1 MSSMNLHL
9 PNHLSQWQD
18 YQQNNR
24 LHVLVNMPSGTQ
36 VQDLKKS
43 RVVSTS
49 NGYDY
54 LDVQWSL
61 PQILLVPA
69 KVFKHSRFDNL
80 IGDNHPKHIALTA
93 TTDKIRGCDDVC
105 ISKTAIKLPR
115 GKEYR
120 FTPREICGHDA
131 ISIISHGSDVN
142 PTILCLFDLIEKSSD
157 EGKRFST
164 KDKLEDDDELD

>member
-1 MSSMNLHL
+1 M
-9 PNHLSQWQD
+9 
-18 YQQNNR
+18 
-24 LHVLVNMPSGTQ
+24 LVNMPSGTQ
-36 VQDLKKS
+36 AQDLNKS

-54 LDVQWSL
+54 LSVQWSL
-61 PQILLVPA
+61 PEILLDPA
-69 KVFKHSRFDNL
+69 KVFGHSRFGDL
-80 IGDNHPKHIALTA
+80 IGENHPKRIALTA
-93 TTDKIRGCDDVC
+93 ATDKIRGCDDVC
-105 ISKTAIKLPR
+105 ISKTAIKLPP

-120 FTPREICGHDA
+120 FTPCDICGHDA
-131 ISIISHGSDVN
+131 ISVISHGTDIN